1 MIDKQMKGNFNP
13 NDKFN
18 PNMMNNNNNNQDEHE
33 Q

>member
-18 PNMMNNNNNNQDEHE
+18 PNMMNNNNNQDEHE